1 VRSNSFYYKDP
12 RELVNITCIQI
23 TKCLGVKHGGLYIYH
38 SALKANVGFKPAR
51 VYLCTWF

>member
-12 RELVNITCIQI
+12 RELVNITCIKI